1 MNKKHRDYSKKRLP
15 RLILIV
21 LIVFMITSNP
31 SKDDFYEWVNN
42 EAIENSGSVVEGAL
56 TNLFVSPLLKSI
68 TVRKDYF
75 FFSTYTIEID
85 LDKTVYLGIFKRF
98 IKISSD

>member
-1 MNKKHRDYSKKRLP
+1 MNKSNKNYSKKRIS

-21 LIVFMITSNP
+21 LLVFMVTSNP
-31 SKDDFYEWVNN
+31 SKNDFYEWANN
-42 EAIENSGSVVEGAL
+42 EAIENSGSVLEGAL

-85 LDKTVYLGIFKRF
+85 QDKTVYLGIFKRF
-98 IKISSD
+98 IKIKSD